1 MKIFSLTTKC
11 RVYPY
16 FASFLMNDLSCL
28 LAYIDFKLTYNCTKV
43 TNSMLPGKKNLRKL
57 LAINKAN
64 IYATDGLEFNL
75 ESLLSFWML
84 AKGRK

>member
-1 MKIFSLTTKC
+1 MKIFSLTIKY

-16 FASFLMNDLSCL
+16 FASFLTHDLFCL
-28 LAYIDFKLTYNCTKV
+28 LAYIDFKLNCIKV
-43 TNSMLPGKKNLRKL
+43 TNSMLPGKNLRNLLTL

-64 IYATDGLEFNL
+64 LYATDGLKCNL